1 MQRGTVAGVSL
12 VSAVDESLR
21 MVTLHQ
27 TIISQEV
34 SWQFFYLHH
43 YSAVFSLTYLVARRT
58 CGGQMTGVN
67 QRSVHVLVSMCV
79 CVCVIFLVPSELGWR
94 CTFQLP
100 GNPPLRKLQQWAPCR
115 VRHGGCAAGSDS
127 KGGQRCHH
135 FQIKG

>member
-79 CVCVIFLVPSELGWR
+79 CVCHLSRPFRAGLEVYVSVTW
-94 CTFQLP
+94 Q
-100 GNPPLRKLQQWAPCR
+100 PPFEKVATMGTL
-115 VRHGGCAAGSDS
+115 
-127 KGGQRCHH
+127 
-135 FQIKG
+135 